1 MERARKC
8 ICIHK
13 HIYTHFCIRVSFF
26 FVFVRCAMW
35 RAGHYFPNQG
45 WDPCFPQ
52 WRWGLNHWTAATG
65 PAYSSLYTSL
75 YINGRDQAPHSS
87 FLWPPSLVMRDLV
100 PLSSIDLLT
109 CSIFCKQPI
118 AWSCWANCLAQPPPQ
133 TGLEHCQSILL
144 AWAWLMAFWQNY

>member
-1 MERARKC
+1 MFLSFLFSFAAPCGVRGIISPTRDETRASRSG
-8 ICIHK
+8 
-13 HIYTHFCIRVSFF
+13 R
-26 FVFVRCAMW
+26 
-35 RAGHYFPNQG
+35 G
-45 WDPCFPQ
+45 
-52 WRWGLNHWTAATG
+52 GLNHWTAATG

-75 YINGRDQAPHSS
+75 YINGRDHAPHSS
-87 FLWPPSLVMRDLV
+87 FLWPPSLIMRDLV

-144 AWAWLMAFWQNY
+144 AWA